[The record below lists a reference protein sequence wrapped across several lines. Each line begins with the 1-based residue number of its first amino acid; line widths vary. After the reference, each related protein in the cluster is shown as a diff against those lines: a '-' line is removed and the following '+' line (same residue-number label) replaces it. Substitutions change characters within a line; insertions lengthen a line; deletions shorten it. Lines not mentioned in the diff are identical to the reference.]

1 MSCSLKHCPKVRPSI
16 QVTKLHQIIQ
26 PTGLPHCTVN
36 VKAQWL
42 RRKIGGAKGIKV
54 QCTFQYLILLMPSW
68 YHAASTAKSLLMAN
82 LSHAPSHANV
92 YSWQTC
98 VMHLPMPKFTHGKL
112 APCSF
117 PCRSLLMASI
127 VPCTFP
133 CQSLLMASLRHAA
146 SHAKFYSWQGGIM
159 HPPMPNFT
167 HCKLAPCTFP
177 RLSLLMARLHH
188 APFHA

>member
-16 QVTKLHQIIQ
+16 QVTELHQIIQ

-54 QCTFQYLILLMPSW
+54 QCSFQYLILLMPSW
-68 YHAASTAKSLLMAN
+68 YHTASTAKSLLMAN

-98 VMHLPMPKFTHGKL
+98 VMQLPMPKFTHGKNCAMHLPMPKFTHGKL

-117 PCRSLLMASI
+117 A
-127 VPCTFP
+127 
-133 CQSLLMASLRHAA
+133 CQV
-146 SHAKFYSWQGGIM
+146 
-159 HPPMPNFT
+159 
-167 HCKLAPCTFP
+167 
-177 RLSLLMARLHH
+177 LLMAR
-188 APFHA
+188 